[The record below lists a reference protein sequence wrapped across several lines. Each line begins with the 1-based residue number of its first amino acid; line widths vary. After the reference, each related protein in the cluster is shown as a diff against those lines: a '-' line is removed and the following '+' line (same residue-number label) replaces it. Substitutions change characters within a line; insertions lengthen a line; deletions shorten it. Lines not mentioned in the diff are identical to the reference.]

1 MPDFA
6 YTARNMKGE
15 MISGMLAANTEREAI
30 NILSGQSLFPL
41 KVSEKVARQQAFGG
55 RINAQTMSTF
65 YTQMSGL
72 LKSGVPLLKSL
83 RILAEQSTSQ
93 KFKIILED
101 IQSRVEDGESFGDCL
116 ARYPSVFNDIAT
128 NMCRAGTEGG
138 FLEEALD
145 RLGQFTEQ
153 QADLKARTLG
163 ALMYPIILMGI
174 GSAIVAVLIVF
185 FVPKFKPMFDQLAN
199 RGELPWMTTSLLGFS
214 SALQSRW
221 YLFAL
226 AGAVIVLVV
235 YMQLQTE
242 TGKRLFDRLKLRMP
256 MFGDIFRNLAVARF
270 CRVLGTMLK
279 NGVNILKSLEIS
291 AAAAGNRVL
300 ADAIVDASDNIT
312 SGASLAKPLASSG
325 QFPRTVV
332 EMISVAEESNTL
344 DTVLVDIS
352 DGLEKRTTRK
362 LDLMVK
368 MLEPL
373 MLVVLG
379 GVVLFVVVALL
390 LPVMKM
396 SSMMRA

>member
-6 YTARNMKGE
+6 YTARNLKGE
-15 MISGMLAANTEREAI
+15 LVNGTLAANTEREVI

-41 KVSEKVARQQAFGG
+41 NVSEKKVRQQAFGG
-55 RINAQTMSTF
+55 RVNAQTMSNF
-65 YTQMSGL
+65 YSQLAGL
-72 LKSGVPLLKSL
+72 LRSGVPLLRSL
-83 RILAEQSTSQ
+83 RILEEQVSSV
-93 KFKIILED
+93 KFQQILSD
-101 IQSRVEDGESFGDCL
+101 VQSKVEDGEAFGDCL
-116 ARYPSVFNDIAT
+116 ARYPNIFNDIAV

-138 FLEEALD
+138 FLEDALD

-163 ALMYPIILMGI
+163 ALMYPMILVTIGTIIV
-174 GSAIVAVLIVF
+174 SVLIVF
-185 FVPKFKPMFDQLAN
+185 FVPKFKPMFDQLETK
-199 RGELPWMTTSLLGFS
+199 GSLPWMTTWLLTFS
-214 SALQSRW
+214 SSIQTRW

-226 AGAVIVLVV
+226 AFFGSLVGI
-235 YMQLQTE
+235 YMLLQSE
-242 TGKRLFDRLKLRMP
+242 SGKRLFDRFKLLMP

-279 NGVNILKSLEIS
+279 NGVPILKSLEIS
-291 AAAAGNRVL
+291 SAAAGNRIL
-300 ADAIVDASDNIT
+300 SDAVTAASENIT
-312 SGASLAKPLASSG
+312 AGASLAKPLAASG

-352 DGLEKRTTRK
+352 DNLEKRTTRK
-362 LDLMVK
+362 LDLMVR

-379 GVVLFVVVALL
+379 GIVLFVVIALL

>member
-1 MPDFA
+1 M
-6 YTARNMKGE
+6 E
-15 MISGMLAANTEREAI
+15 LLAANTEREAV
-30 NILSGQSLFPL
+30 NILSGQSLFP
-41 KVSEKVARQQAFGG
+41 VKVAEKKVRQAAFGG
-55 RINAQTMSTF
+55 RVNAQTMSTF
-65 YTQMSGL
+65 YTQLAGL
-72 LKSGVPLLKSL
+72 LRSGVPLLKSL
-83 RILAEQSTSQ
+83 RILEDQSNSV
-93 KFKIILED
+93 KFKEVLND
-101 IQSRVEDGESFGDCL
+101 IHSRVEDGEAFGDCL
-116 ARYPSVFNDIAT
+116 SRYPTIFNDIAV

-138 FLEEALD
+138 FLEDALD

-163 ALMYPIILMGI
+163 ALMYPIILVTI
-174 GSAIVAVLIVF
+174 GTLIVSVLIIF
-185 FVPKFKPMFDQLAN
+185 FVPKFKPMFDQLAS
-199 RGELPWMTTSLLGFS
+199 RGELPWMTTALLEFS
-214 SALQSRW
+214 AYLQSRW
-221 YLFAL
+221 Y
-226 AGAVIVLVV
+226 VIVGVILAALIGI
-235 YMQLQTE
+235 YSMLQSE
-242 TGKRLFDRLKLRMP
+242 TGKRFFDRFKLVMP

-279 NGVNILKSLEIS
+279 NGVSILKSLEIS
-291 AAAAGNRVL
+291 SAAAGNRIL
-300 ADAIVDASDNIT
+300 SDAVTDASENIT
-312 SGASLAKPLASSG
+312 AGASLAKPLGSSG

-344 DTVLVDIS
+344 DSVLVDIS

-379 GVVLFVVVALL
+379 GIVLFVVIALL

>member
-15 MISGMLAANTEREAI
+15 MVNGTLAANTEREVI
-30 NILSGQSLFPL
+30 NILSGQSFFPL
-41 KVSEKVARQQAFGG
+41 DVSEKKVRQQAFGG
-55 RINAQTMSTF
+55 RISAQTMSTF
-65 YTQMSGL
+65 YSQMAGL
-72 LKSGVPLLKSL
+72 LRAGVPLLRAL
-83 RILAEQSTSQ
+83 RILEEQSASV
-93 KFKIILED
+93 KFQQILQD
-101 IQSRVEDGESFGDCL
+101 IHSRVEDGEPFGDCL
-116 ARYPSVFNDIAT
+116 TRYPSVFNDIAV

-138 FLEEALD
+138 FLEDALD

-163 ALMYPIILMGI
+163 ALMYPIILMTI
-174 GSAIVAVLIVF
+174 GTLIVSALIIF

-199 RGELPWMTTSLLGFS
+199 RGELPWVTTALLGFS
-214 SALQSRW
+214 AALQSKW
-221 YLFAL
+221 YLIL
-226 AGAVIVLVV
+226 IGVVGVLIGV
-235 YMQLQTE
+235 YSLLQAE
-242 TGKRLFDRLKLRMP
+242 AGKRFFDWFKLKMP

-279 NGVNILKSLEIS
+279 NGVPILKSLEIS
-291 AAAAGNRVL
+291 SAAAGNRIL
-300 ADAIVDASDNIT
+300 ADAVNDASENIT
-312 SGASLAKPLASSG
+312 AGASLAKPLGSSG
-325 QFPRTVV
+325 QFPRNVV

-344 DTVLVDIS
+344 DSVLVGIS

-379 GVVLFVVVALL
+379 GIVLFVVVALL
-390 LPVMKM
+390 LPVMKL

>member
-1 MPDFA
+1 
-6 YTARNMKGE
+6 
-15 MISGMLAANTEREAI
+15 
-30 NILSGQSLFPL
+30 
-41 KVSEKVARQQAFGG
+41 
-55 RINAQTMSTF
+55 
-65 YTQMSGL
+65 
-72 LKSGVPLLKSL
+72 
-83 RILAEQSTSQ
+83 
-93 KFKIILED
+93 
-101 IQSRVEDGESFGDCL
+101 
-116 ARYPSVFNDIAT
+116 
-128 NMCRAGTEGG
+128 
-138 FLEEALD
+138 
-145 RLGQFTEQ
+145 
-153 QADLKARTLG
+153 
-163 ALMYPIILMGI
+163 
-174 GSAIVAVLIVF
+174 
-185 FVPKFKPMFDQLAN
+185 MFDQLAN

-226 AGAVIVLVV
+226 AGAVIISVV

-242 TGKRLFDRLKLRMP
+242 AGKRLFDRLKLRMP

-300 ADAIVDASDNIT
+300 ADAIVEASDNIT
-312 SGASLAKPLASSG
+312 SGASLAKPLSSSG

-344 DTVLVDIS
+344 DSVLVDIS

-373 MLVVLG
+373 MLVALG